1 MQGRVPILLNAQ
13 ICREFYSAYL
23 YLKMSIYYADEGLDG
38 AGLEYRRRRRETMLC
53 CL

>member
-23 YLKMSIYYADEGLDG
+23 YLKMSIYYADEGLD
-38 AGLEYRRRRRETMLC
+38 
-53 CL
+53 